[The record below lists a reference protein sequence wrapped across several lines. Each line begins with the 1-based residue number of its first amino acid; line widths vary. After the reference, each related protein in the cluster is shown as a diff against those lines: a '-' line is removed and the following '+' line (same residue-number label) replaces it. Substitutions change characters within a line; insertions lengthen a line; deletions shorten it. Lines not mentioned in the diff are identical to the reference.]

1 MNKDSKKRAG
11 PTPYGYFQ
19 RKYIKGVGLSL
30 VWVKCNPF
38 QPLWSPLLTPDHA
51 SDRGTCF
58 DYRTSSFEDRI
69 YYYLYNK
76 CAQNDPV
83 SGRTTLHYYVVLTS
97 AESAMVGL
105 IVVKLVVFIW
115 FSYGFVPAIGAMLI
129 ASALRD
135 DLMRVKSQAVSMK
148 RTVAVLLVTGWI
160 IRLMVAIRCLH
171 KVWRV

>member
-1 MNKDSKKRAG
+1 
-11 PTPYGYFQ
+11 
-19 RKYIKGVGLSL
+19 
-30 VWVKCNPF
+30 
-38 QPLWSPLLTPDHA
+38 
-51 SDRGTCF
+51 
-58 DYRTSSFEDRI
+58 
-69 YYYLYNK
+69 
-76 CAQNDPV
+76 
-83 SGRTTLHYYVVLTS
+83 
-97 AESAMVGL
+97 MVGL